1 MCCNLLGNKESHPD
15 EQAKSANLWKSV
27 WEDLISWHH
36 SWSLEAAT
44 PHVNVKDRARKMW
57 WSVAFLHFHL
67 ELDSKLF
74 VDVASINYMYL
85 PVYLCFLNVV
95 CMTPPSVCLHDKNRP
110 RRRRRR
116 RKKKKKRKKNKKCR
130 EQQKNREEEQEEKAR
145 TNRRKRNRN
154 T

>member
-1 MCCNLLGNKESHPD
+1 M
-15 EQAKSANLWKSV
+15 
-27 WEDLISWHH
+27 
-36 SWSLEAAT
+36 
-44 PHVNVKDRARKMW
+44 
-57 WSVAFLHFHL
+57 HFHL

-95 CMTPPSVCLHDKNRP
+95 CMTPPSACPHDKNRP

-116 RKKKKKRKKNKKCR
+116 RRRRNKKKRRKKKKCR

-145 TNRRKRNRN
+145 TSRRKRNIN

>member
-1 MCCNLLGNKESHPD
+1 
-15 EQAKSANLWKSV
+15 
-27 WEDLISWHH
+27 
-36 SWSLEAAT
+36 
-44 PHVNVKDRARKMW
+44 MW

-116 RKKKKKRKKNKKCR
+116 RKKRRRGRKTRSAGSSRRIEKKNKRKKQEQTDARGIETHRKHNKFHHNTYIIPQAICCFSPGAHVVCG
-130 EQQKNREEEQEEKAR
+130 EER
-145 TNRRKRNRN
+145 TP
-154 T
+154 

>member
-1 MCCNLLGNKESHPD
+1 
-15 EQAKSANLWKSV
+15 
-27 WEDLISWHH
+27 
-36 SWSLEAAT
+36 
-44 PHVNVKDRARKMW
+44 MW
-57 WSVAFLHFHL
+57 WSVTFLHFHL

-95 CMTPPSVCLHDKNRP
+95 CMTPPSACPHDKNRP

-116 RKKKKKRKKNKKCR
+116 RRRRNKKRRKKKKKKCR

-145 TNRRKRNRN
+145 TSRRKRNIN

>member
-1 MCCNLLGNKESHPD
+1 
-15 EQAKSANLWKSV
+15 
-27 WEDLISWHH
+27 
-36 SWSLEAAT
+36 
-44 PHVNVKDRARKMW
+44 MW
-57 WSVAFLHFHL
+57 WSVTFLHFHL

-95 CMTPPSVCLHDKNRP
+95 CMTPPSACPHDKNRP

-116 RKKKKKRKKNKKCR
+116 RRRRNKKRRKKKKKCR

-145 TNRRKRNRN
+145 TSRRKRNIN

>member
-1 MCCNLLGNKESHPD
+1 
-15 EQAKSANLWKSV
+15 
-27 WEDLISWHH
+27 
-36 SWSLEAAT
+36 
-44 PHVNVKDRARKMW
+44 MW
-57 WSVAFLHFHL
+57 WSVTFLHFHL

-95 CMTPPSVCLHDKNRP
+95 CMTPPSACPHDKNRP

-116 RKKKKKRKKNKKCR
+116 RRRRRNKKKRRKKKKKCR

-145 TNRRKRNRN
+145 TSRRKRNIN

>member
-1 MCCNLLGNKESHPD
+1 
-15 EQAKSANLWKSV
+15 
-27 WEDLISWHH
+27 
-36 SWSLEAAT
+36 
-44 PHVNVKDRARKMW
+44 MW
-57 WSVAFLHFHL
+57 WSVTFLHFHL

-95 CMTPPSVCLHDKNRP
+95 CMTPPSACPHDKNGP

-116 RKKKKKRKKNKKCR
+116 RRNKKKRRKKKKKCR

-145 TNRRKRNRN
+145 TSRRKRNIN

>member
-1 MCCNLLGNKESHPD
+1 
-15 EQAKSANLWKSV
+15 
-27 WEDLISWHH
+27 
-36 SWSLEAAT
+36 
-44 PHVNVKDRARKMW
+44 MW
-57 WSVAFLHFHL
+57 WSVTFLHFHL

-95 CMTPPSVCLHDKNRP
+95 CMTPPSACPHDKNRP

-116 RKKKKKRKKNKKCR
+116 RRRRRNKKRRKKKKKCR

-145 TNRRKRNRN
+145 TSRRKRNIN

>member
-1 MCCNLLGNKESHPD
+1 
-15 EQAKSANLWKSV
+15 
-27 WEDLISWHH
+27 
-36 SWSLEAAT
+36 
-44 PHVNVKDRARKMW
+44 MW
-57 WSVAFLHFHL
+57 WSVTFLHFHL

-95 CMTPPSVCLHDKNRP
+95 CMTPPSACPHDKNRP

-116 RKKKKKRKKNKKCR
+116 RRRRNKKKRRKKKKKCR

-145 TNRRKRNRN
+145 TSRRKRNIN